1 VQNDFLQYVF
11 QAINNL
17 LTQNLGFFDAMG
29 QNLFRMFAT
38 ILVVW
43 YGAKSALAAA
53 GGRSPFHFDY
63 FASLLLT
70 ISFGFA
76 MVNYYSTPIPGVGT
90 SFHALVTDEAQFL
103 SSRIDQAQLQNVV
116 VQIADFETRMD
127 PPTFGDVPG
136 AVVYVAVIVLLAA
149 CQAVSIVV
157 VAYGFIASAVCV
169 LLGPIFV
176 PFFIV
181 PKMEWLF
188 WGWFRC
194 FIQYTF
200 YQVIAAAVVFIISNV
215 ILGTLRLPPAGAVST
230 VQLLAW
236 FPVLLITFLASMY
249 VLLKVPALTN
259 HIFSGSAGGSSAVLL
274 ETPVAA
280 AVSAA
285 KELA

>member
-1 VQNDFLQYVF
+1 VQTDFLQYVF
-11 QAINNL
+11 QAINTL

-38 ILVVW
+38 ILLVW
-43 YGAKSALAAA
+43 YGVKSALGAA
-53 GGRSPFHFDY
+53 GGKHPFQFDN

-90 SFHALVTDEAQFL
+90 SFHNLVTDEAQFL
-103 SSRIDQAQLQNVV
+103 SRRIDEAQLQNVV
-116 VQIADFETRMD
+116 TQIADFETRMD
-127 PPTFGDVPG
+127 SPTWGDVLG
-136 AVVYVAVIVLLAA
+136 TAIYVLVILLLATA
-149 CQAVSIVV
+149 QAVSVVV

-169 LLGPIFV
+169 LVGPIFV

-194 FIQYTF
+194 FMQYAF
-200 YQVIAAAVVFIISNV
+200 YQVIAAAALFIISNV
-215 ILGTLRLPPAGAVST
+215 ILGTLRLPPAGVLST

-236 FPVLLITFLASMY
+236 FPVLLITFLASIY

-259 HIFSGSAGGSSAVLL
+259 HIFSGTAGGSSAVLL
-274 ETPVAA
+274 EAPAA
-280 AVSAA
+280 AVA

>member
-1 VQNDFLQYVF
+1 VQTDFLQYVF
-11 QAINNL
+11 QAINTL

-38 ILVVW
+38 ILLVW
-43 YGAKSALAAA
+43 YGAKSALGAA
-53 GGRSPFHFDY
+53 GGKHPFQFDN

-76 MVNYYSTPIPGVGT
+76 MVNYYSAPIPGLGM
-90 SFHALVTDEAQFL
+90 SFHNLVTDEAQFL
-103 SSRIDQAQLQNVV
+103 SRRIDEAQLQNVV
-116 VQIADFETRMD
+116 TQIADFETRMD
-127 PPTFGDVPG
+127 SPTWSDVLG
-136 AVVYVAVIVLLAA
+136 TAIYVIVIILLAA
-149 CQAVSIVV
+149 AQAVCVVV

-169 LLGPIFV
+169 LVGPIFV

-181 PKMEWLF
+181 PKMEWVF

-194 FIQYTF
+194 FIQYAF
-200 YQVIAAAVVFIISNV
+200 YQVIAAATLFVISNL
-215 ILGTLRLPPAGAVST
+215 ILGTLRLPPPGVLST

-236 FPVLLITFLASMY
+236 FPVLLITFLASIY

-259 HIFSGSAGGSSAVLL
+259 HIFSGTAGGSSAVLL
-274 ETPVAA
+274 EAPAA
-280 AVSAA
+280 AVA